1 MTQLTKSQQT
11 QETPK
16 NEAPGV
22 APVDF
27 TGLSDSEVKEQSERV
42 RAQVAFR
49 VDAHIAEHR
58 GRS

>member
-22 APVDF
+22 APVD
-27 TGLSDSEVKEQSERV
+27 L
-42 RAQVAFR
+42 QVAFR